1 MQRAGRQL
9 RRAGSNGVPVGL
21 DVVALFQMGGA
32 TGVDLA
38 ALTQWLPLLE
48 AETLAALDERQEHP
62 E

>member
-1 MQRAGRQL
+1 M
-9 RRAGSNGVPVGL
+9 PVGL